1 MPLYNFLPTISQR
14 RNIEITAQDAQQLP
28 EIYARF
34 WLVKGMKENA
44 LLRWREGI
52 KIFDIAFDHI
62 KALLKLR

>member
-1 MPLYNFLPTISQR
+1 
-14 RNIEITAQDAQQLP
+14 
-28 EIYARF
+28 
-34 WLVKGMKENA
+34 MKENA